1 MDKEDTDEDDT
12 VEQHMDKGVPTV
24 ADLSLRRGGASED
37 EESET
42 LSS

>member
-24 ADLSLRRGGASED
+24 ADLSLRGGASED